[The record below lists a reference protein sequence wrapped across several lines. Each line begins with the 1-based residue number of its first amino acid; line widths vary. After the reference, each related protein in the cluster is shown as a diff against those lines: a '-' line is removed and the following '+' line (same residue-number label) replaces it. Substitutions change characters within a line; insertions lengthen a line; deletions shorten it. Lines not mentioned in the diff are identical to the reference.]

1 MFLPKRLLGAVL
13 VAAAAASLAI
23 PAVAGAKAGD
33 RTFQQTYPGATRLCA
48 EVAAGKRKRLQPFA
62 ARILNDCSALQT
74 GFTAAQ
80 SAVLASRGTTAASIA
95 LDRVAIA
102 VACPSPLVGH
112 PACEHTR
119 HVEQL
124 AIATM
129 QRVQAHAAR
138 RYYRIIEANRR
149 RYWHAIKALPGTRH
163 LRADAPIAEQE
174 S

>member
-1 MFLPKRLLGAVL
+1 MSLPKQLLGAIL
-13 VAAAAASLAI
+13 VVATTASLAI
-23 PAVAGAKAGD
+23 PATAGAKAGD
-33 RTFQQTYPGATRLCA
+33 RTFQETYPGATRLCA

-62 ARILNDCSALQT
+62 TRILTDCSALQT

-80 SAVLASRGTTAASIA
+80 SAVLLSRGATAASIA
-95 LDRVAIA
+95 IDRAAIA
-102 VACPSPLVGH
+102 LACPPPLVGH

-119 HVEQL
+119 HVELL

-129 QRVQAHAAR
+129 KRLQTHAAR

-149 RYWHAIKALPGTRH
+149 LFWHAIKALPGTRH
-163 LRADAPIAEQE
+163 LRADAPIVEQD

>member
-1 MFLPKRLLGAVL
+1 MSLPTRPLGVIL
-13 VAAAAASLAI
+13 AAATAASLAV
-23 PAVAGAKAGD
+23 PAAAGAKAGD
-33 RTFQQTYPGATRLCA
+33 RAFQQTYPGATRLCT

-62 ARILNDCSALQT
+62 TRILADCSALQS

-80 SAVLASRGTTAASIA
+80 SAVLVSRGATAASIA
-95 LDRVAIA
+95 LDRAAIA
-102 VACPSPLVGH
+102 VACPPPLVGH

-119 HVEQL
+119 HVELL

-129 QRVQAHAAR
+129 QRLQAYAAR

-149 RYWHAIKALPGTRH
+149 HYWHAIKALPGTRH